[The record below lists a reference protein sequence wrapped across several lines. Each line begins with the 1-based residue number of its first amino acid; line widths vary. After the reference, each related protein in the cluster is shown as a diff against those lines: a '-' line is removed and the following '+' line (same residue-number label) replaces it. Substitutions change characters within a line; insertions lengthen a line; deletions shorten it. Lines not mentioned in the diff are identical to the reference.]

1 MKKKIIV
8 SFSLLL
14 GTFFSQAQT
23 KTIAYQELK
32 TANGALSGSGMFF
45 GASMTT
51 DSITITFAGPSS
63 KWIGLG
69 FGTSMSGSDALIY
82 TSSGGTQDW
91 WDYFMGNYSSVVKD
105 AQQDWKIKSNNVV
118 NAVRTLVAS
127 RKLSTGDASDIL
139 INYNATKLNLIWARG
154 PSASYVLA
162 DHGGSNRANGI
173 ALSWVTPDVTPP
185 TISSLSPIDNAIGV
199 STSQSLKATF
209 NENITLGT
217 GTISLFTAN
226 DVIAETFTLPIS
238 NVSVNGATVSIKPT
252 NLLKDSTAYYV
263 IISNT
268 AIKDVAGNFFTGITT
283 SSDWNFKTL
292 TPQIS
297 ADIVEISDKQYIKF
311 TNSTIFIATNESD
324 YDFQITDLQGN
335 IIKEKN
341 KVQGELT
348 INISEF
354 EPALYILTYR
364 TNGNFLQRKFVVQ

>member
-1 MKKKIIV
+1 M
-8 SFSLLL
+8 
-14 GTFFSQAQT
+14 
-23 KTIAYQELK
+23 
-32 TANGALSGSGMFF
+32 
-45 GASMTT
+45 
-51 DSITITFAGPSS
+51 
-63 KWIGLG
+63 
-69 FGTSMSGSDALIY
+69 
-82 TSSGGTQDW
+82 
-91 WDYFMGNYSSVVKD
+91 
-105 AQQDWKIKSNNVV
+105 
-118 NAVRTLVAS
+118 
-127 RKLSTGDASDIL
+127 
-139 INYNATKLNLIWARG
+139 
-154 PSASYVLA
+154 
-162 DHGGSNRANGI
+162 
-173 ALSWVTPDVTPP
+173 
-185 TISSLSPIDNAIGV
+185 
-199 STSQSLKATF
+199 
-209 NENITLGT
+209 
-217 GTISLFTAN
+217 
-226 DVIAETFTLPIS
+226 
-238 NVSVNGATVSIKPT
+238 SVNGATVSIKPT

-268 AIKDVAGNFFTGITT
+268 AIKDVAGNFFTGITA